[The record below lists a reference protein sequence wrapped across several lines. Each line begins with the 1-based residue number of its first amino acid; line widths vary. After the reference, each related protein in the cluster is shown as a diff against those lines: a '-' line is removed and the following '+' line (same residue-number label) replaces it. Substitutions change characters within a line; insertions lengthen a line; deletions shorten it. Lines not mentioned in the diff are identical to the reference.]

1 MHGNENPKRGG
12 ADVGRWRKIDMT
24 NWIWDAD
31 LHIVKKVILQGYVR
45 HADKEGVAWPSVA
58 TLCKYTSMSDRSI
71 HVHRKEL
78 VAMGLLEV
86 VENRPGRSIKM
97 RVNTEVLKHPRLAL
111 VVGDTPEESSPPKD
125 VRLRSSCAQPPK
137 NLRPTPEGRSEEYIQ
152 GTSFKEPIQINVEV
166 QLWQKINDMRKEY
179 LAPGTKPLKLSDG
192 RRRAIRGRVKE
203 SSTDDVLSVVK
214 WFLTSSH
221 QRAVYIRMNHS
232 IDTVLRPSNFQS
244 YLEFSQTPDLSPED
258 KFLAEMEAYE
268 QAAEAELRGSP

>member
-71 HVHRKEL
+71 HMHRKEL

-137 NLRPTPEGRSEEYIQ
+137 NLRPTPEGHSEEYIQ
-152 GTSFKEPIQINVEV
+152 GTSFKEPIQINVEA
-166 QLWQKINDMRKEY
+166 QLWEEINQMLKTHGRRH
-179 LAPGTKPLKLSDG
+179 LKLTNA
-192 RRRAIRGRVKE
+192 RRRALKGRIKE
-203 SSTDDVLSVVK
+203 HSKADVLSVVK
-214 WFLTSSH
+214 WWLTSTH
-221 QRAVYIRMNHS
+221 QRAIYIRQNHS
-232 IDTVLRPSNFQS
+232 IDTVLRPANFTP
-244 YLEFSQTPDLSPED
+244 YLEFSSEPQLSPED